1 MIIEIDDEL
10 FDKVKAI
17 VKNRSLKT
25 YKQLE
30 EIEPIESILADNSLT
45 TARTIKTNRVK
56 ERITIALEELIK
68 ANITPSKYQVHKRT
82 KIAYVTLNK
91 YYDAILEEVQ
101 NEC

>member
-1 MIIEIDDEL
+1 MIIEIDEAL
-10 FDKVKAI
+10 FEKVKAI

-30 EIEPIESILADNSLT
+30 EIEPLTKIDLDSSLT
-45 TARTIKTNRVK
+45 TARSIKTQRIK

-68 ANITPSKYQVHKRT
+68 VNITPSKYQVHKRT

>member
-1 MIIEIDDEL
+1 MIIEIDDKL

-25 YKQLE
+25 YQLLE
-30 EIEPIESILADNSLT
+30 EIEPIESILTDNSLT